1 MQMLLK
7 ADYMTALNAG
17 HNIRRCIVCKKYFL
31 VRSGVHALYCEG
43 RCPLDE
49 RFTCRQYGSYEIQK
63 ELARD
68 VPKIQ
73 AKITA
78 FSRIRKDYQRGIITE
93 EEMRRLKD
101 AVRDRLFDALS
112 SPGISNEAFKQSIS
126 SERLYPLYGIARQA
140 KPRGRPRKMEDG
152 DDV

>member
-1 MQMLLK
+1 M
-7 ADYMTALNAG
+7 
-17 HNIRRCIVCKKYFL
+17 
-31 VRSGVHALYCEG
+31 
-43 RCPLDE
+43 DE
-49 RFTCRQYGSYEIQK
+49 CFTCRQYGSYEIQK

>member
-1 MQMLLK
+1 
-7 ADYMTALNAG
+7 
-17 HNIRRCIVCKKYFL
+17 
-31 VRSGVHALYCEG
+31 
-43 RCPLDE
+43 
-49 RFTCRQYGSYEIQK
+49 
-63 ELARD
+63 
-68 VPKIQ
+68 
-73 AKITA
+73 
-78 FSRIRKDYQRGIITE
+78 
-93 EEMRRLKD
+93 MRRLKD